1 VGDYILHP
9 WRFMTYTINP
19 IYLSGYLGTSAFR
32 TDLKATSVREAIA
45 NVGERLDAVDGAVS
59 YLHRAY
65 KRQWDIMWDLVIYS
79 GSVTYPLATVLG
91 LKRVYTALALS
102 GTAMVFGMDG
112 LEYQVIPDMNTWSAE
127 LRANNVSLTSIP
139 YYSVSFKVI
148 EI

>member
-1 VGDYILHP
+1 
-9 WRFMTYTINP
+9 
-19 IYLSGYLGTSAFR
+19 
-32 TDLKATSVREAIA
+32 
-45 NVGERLDAVDGAVS
+45 
-59 YLHRAY
+59 
-65 KRQWDIMWDLVIYS
+65 
-79 GSVTYPLATVLG
+79 VLG

-112 LEYQVIPDMNTWSAE
+112 VEYQVIPDMNTWSAE

>member
-1 VGDYILHP
+1 
-9 WRFMTYTINP
+9 MTYTINP
-19 IYLSGYLGTSAFR
+19 IYLSGYLGTAAFR

-59 YLHRAY
+59 YLHRTY
-65 KRQWDIMWDLVIYS
+65 KRQWDVMWDLVIYS

-112 LEYQVIPDMNTWSAE
+112 VEYRVIPDMNTWSAE